1 MFYLFILE
9 TKNNVG
15 INCTSAYNLVNEY
28 EIILTFLF

>member
-15 INCTSAYNLVNEY
+15 INCTSSFFKSQVDDSQDPSS
-28 EIILTFLF
+28 